1 MEIATFL
8 TLFGQKLRIQRYSD
22 ASIRNYTS
30 AVSNFLKI
38 AERKYTHPNQLT
50 AVEIEKYIYWLI
62 DTRKISS
69 STQRMTVASI
79 DKFYSLVIGCSLPIK
94 HLYPKRKEHPLAHY
108 LSKEEIKKMIEATSN
123 LKHKCIIE
131 LLYAGG
137 LRLSEL
143 LQIKLSDIDAND
155 MIIHIRMAKG
165 KKDRKVMLLEILLKH
180 LREYFVHYRPQEYL
194 FEGQNGGRYS
204 DKSVQNVV
212 HQSAKQ
218 AGIKKE
224 VTPHTLR
231 HSFATHLLESGTDI
245 RYIQELLG
253 HQSVKTTEI
262 YTHIADISKS
272 KIRSPLDMLY

>member
-1 MEIATFL
+1 M
-8 TLFGQKLRIQRYSD
+8 
-22 ASIRNYTS
+22 
-30 AVSNFLKI
+30 
-38 AERKYTHPNQLT
+38 
-50 AVEIEKYIYWLI
+50 
-62 DTRKISS
+62 
-69 STQRMTVASI
+69 
-79 DKFYSLVIGCSLPIK
+79 
-94 HLYPKRKEHPLAHY
+94 
-108 LSKEEIKKMIEATSN
+108 LS
-123 LKHKCIIE
+123 
-131 LLYAGG
+131 
-137 LRLSEL
+137 
-143 LQIKLSDIDAND
+143 
-155 MIIHIRMAKG
+155 
-165 KKDRKVMLLEILLKH
+165 EILLKH